1 MVPLMADQELAGAVK
16 RALVSNPKRD
26 RISTAVRAEN
36 SFPTQIGTGQKAKE
50 RLSGDEPMRRGLHH
64 QRLSLNPDLNTIN
77 TKICRQC
84 GADRRATSARSSWRR
99 QAARRGSYGAAR
111 RLAGWQ
117 RFGRSAVAG
126 WDASADNPCRVRDA
140 FGHGG
145 SSSRK
150 MKGRGANGVR

>member
-1 MVPLMADQELAGAVK
+1 MADQELAGAVK

-36 SFPTQIGTGQKAKE
+36 PFPTQIGTGQKAKE

-99 QAARRGSYGAAR
+99 QAARRGSYGSPSTCGMAKIRPLRGGWMGRECGQSLSSERCVRAR
-111 RLAGWQ
+111 W
-117 RFGRSAVAG
+117 
-126 WDASADNPCRVRDA
+126 
-140 FGHGG
+140 
-145 SSSRK
+145 
-150 MKGRGANGVR
+150 